1 MLIQRKRKG
10 TLMLMVKVGS
20 SGRVRITGAGLG
32 FYNEQM
38 EAGVGQ
44 SGVFRG
50 WGRRPQCTQ
59 PCARDGSPAGGFCHL
74 GLEIL

>member
-32 FYNEQM
+32 F
-38 EAGVGQ
+38 
-44 SGVFRG
+44 
-50 WGRRPQCTQ
+50 
-59 PCARDGSPAGGFCHL
+59 L
-74 GLEIL
+74 